1 MRDELKAVMKEVRR
15 NEAIIE
21 YMELMELTPY
31 PFKRI
36 GDVVHTIL
44 SSDDFLGGEHEQ
56 PSA

>member
-1 MRDELKAVMKEVRR
+1 MRDELKEVMKEVRR

-36 GDVVHTIL
+36 GDVVHAIL